1 MKALTISQP
10 YASLIASG
18 EKWVENRAWG
28 TDYRGP
34 LAIHAGKGTQ
44 YLDKQ
49 QLAEY
54 PTSQIVAVCDL
65 VACISIAGPRRWDRS
80 TVLADGITVDDVF
93 KHMHTEGPWCWVLKH
108 VRRLP
113 SGVWC
118 RGMQGLWTV
127 PPLAMRELELQLN
140 TLPQNRG

>member
-10 YASLIASG
+10 YATLIAIG

-44 YLDKQ
+44 YLDKV
-49 QLAEY
+49 QLAKY
-54 PTSQIVAVCDL
+54 PTSEIIAVVDL
-65 VACISIAGPRRWDRS
+65 VACIRISGPRRWDRS
-80 TVLADGITVDDVF
+80 HLLADGITVDDVL
-93 KHMHTEGPWCWVLKH
+93 KHVHTEGPWCWVLQH

-127 PPLAMRELELQLN
+127 PQLAKREIEEQLAAMAMED
-140 TLPQNRG
+140 